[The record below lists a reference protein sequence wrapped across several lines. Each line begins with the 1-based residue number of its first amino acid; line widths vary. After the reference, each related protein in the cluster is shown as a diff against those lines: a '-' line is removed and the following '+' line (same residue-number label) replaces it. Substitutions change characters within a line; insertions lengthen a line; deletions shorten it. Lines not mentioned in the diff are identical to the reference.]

1 MGLLNLVRNAAAS
14 PKPSSFWYKRTKN
27 VKKMF
32 HMTAGIW
39 EHSAPCRIRSCDRE
53 CFCGKRNLCENF
65 PPTHLKPDQEENTS
79 VKQCS
84 VLLQTEQ
91 GSLFADG
98 LTTQLWTKLW
108 NVSVLDCSLIF
119 LQRCFPIFVA
129 METGFCFFSN
139 KPRISG
145 QATKYSVLLQNHQ
158 NVISHQFNWQQEYF
172 TQKYHVLMISWG
184 SSAAVTLAES

>member
-1 MGLLNLVRNAAAS
+1 MLIWVAFIFSYHYVKSKRNITTAFTALSGCPMGLLNLVRNAAGAS

-53 CFCGKRNLCENF
+53 CFCGKRNLCENS

-119 LQRCFPIFVA
+119 CRDVSLF
-129 METGFCFFSN
+129 
-139 KPRISG
+139 
-145 QATKYSVLLQNHQ
+145 L
-158 NVISHQFNWQQEYF
+158 
-172 TQKYHVLMISWG
+172 
-184 SSAAVTLAES
+184 